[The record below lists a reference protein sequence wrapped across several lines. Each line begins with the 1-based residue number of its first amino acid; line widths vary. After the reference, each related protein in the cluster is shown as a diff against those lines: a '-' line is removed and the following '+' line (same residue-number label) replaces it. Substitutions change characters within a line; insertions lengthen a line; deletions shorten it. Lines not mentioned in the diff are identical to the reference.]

1 MSKRDSI
8 ADSQGQR
15 PATTSDAK
23 PSLELGDA
31 VLLRLAAIADEFG
44 AEHTSSDARSVAERV
59 AEGRFYV
66 ACVGQFKRGKST
78 LINAL
83 IGASVLPAG
92 VVPVTT
98 IPTVIRHGDHRRARI
113 RFQTRGWSDVPLD
126 TLAEYVSEDKNPENA
141 KAVKGV
147 EVFFPSSLLASG
159 MCFVDTPG
167 LGSVFAG
174 NTAATHDFIPHIDA
188 AIIVIGADP
197 PISGEELAIVET
209 VAKQVSN
216 LLFVLNK
223 ADRVNPDE
231 LATATAF
238 ARRVLEKRLNRPVPM
253 IFETSAV
260 EQIEKR
266 GSGRDWNK
274 LVAALQELVDGS
286 GSNLVRESAQRA
298 LARTE
303 EQLLRI
309 IAEERQALRRP
320 VEESQRRIAQLRET
334 LVQAETS
341 MRELGYLFTAE
352 QHHLSDM
359 FGDRRRE
366 FLAKAQAEAR
376 QELDKAF
383 HSLPRKSGPVFR
395 RELMHAAQQ
404 IAKERLLPWLE
415 REEHDA
421 ERAYRAV
428 AQRFVGFANEFL
440 NRLAATGVPELA
452 QLPRALDAEKGFR
465 ARSEFH
471 FNLLE
476 RIASPASPFR
486 LIADFALGAV
496 GAYGPFQRDAR
507 QFLDQLLE
515 WNSARVRSDV
525 DNRVLE
531 SRNWVEAEIRI
542 LLREVT
548 AVAERALDHA
558 RRLQMEGA
566 AAVNDALA
574 RLDALEA
581 EIRSLNTSDAPAL
594 IL

>member
-1 MSKRDSI
+1 MDTTPIEAI
-8 ADSQGQR
+8 AQL
-15 PATTSDAK
+15 A
-23 PSLELGDA
+23 GDA

-44 AEHTSSDARSVAERV
+44 AEYTSGDARSVAERV

-83 IGASVLPAG
+83 MGASILPVG

-98 IPTVIRHGDHRRARI
+98 VPTVIRHGDHRSARI
-113 RFQTRGWSDVPLD
+113 RFQTKDWAAVPIDKLD
-126 TLAEYVSEDKNPENA
+126 EYVSEDKNPENA
-141 KAVKGV
+141 KAVAGV
-147 EVFFPSSLLASG
+147 EVFFPSPLLSSG

-197 PISGEELAIVET
+197 PISGEELAIVES
-209 VAKQVSN
+209 VAKLVSN

-223 ADRVNPDE
+223 ADRVNPGE

-238 ARRVLEKRLNRPVPM
+238 ARRVLEKRLNRPVPV
-253 IFETSAV
+253 IFETSAT
-260 EQIEKR
+260 EQIENR
-266 GSGRDWNK
+266 GSGRDWKK
-274 LVAALQELVDGS
+274 LVSALQELVDGS

-298 LARTE
+298 LARTA

-334 LVQAETS
+334 LAQAERS

-359 FGDRRRE
+359 FGDRRRA
-366 FLAKAQAEAR
+366 FLAKMQPEAR
-376 QELDKAF
+376 QELDHAF
-383 HSLPRKSGPVFR
+383 HSLPRKKSGPVFR

-421 ERAYRAV
+421 ERAYKAV
-428 AQRFVGFANEFL
+428 AQRFVEFANEFL
-440 NRLAATGVPELA
+440 NRLATTGLPELA
-452 QLPRALDAEKGFR
+452 QLPRALDPEKGFR

-476 RIASPASPFR
+476 RIAAPASPFR
-486 LIADFALGAV
+486 LVADFALGAV
-496 GAYGPFQRDAR
+496 AAYNSFHRDAQ

-531 SRNWVEAEIRI
+531 SRHWLETEIRI

-548 AVAERALDHA
+548 AVAERALAHA
-558 RRLQMEGA
+558 QKLQAEGA
-566 AAVNDALA
+566 AAVDNALA

-581 EIRSLNTSDAPAL
+581 EIRSLATSNTTAPTL
-594 IL
+594 

>member
-1 MSKRDSI
+1 MSTQSDSI
-8 ADSQGQR
+8 ADDEGQR
-15 PATTSDAK
+15 VTTTSDAK

-44 AEHTSSDARSVAERV
+44 AEHTSGDARSVAERV

-83 IGASVLPAG
+83 IGASILPAG

-98 IPTVIRHGDHRRARI
+98 VPTVIRHGDHPRARI
-113 RFQTRGWSDVPLD
+113 RFQSEGWSAVPLD
-126 TLAEYVSEDKNPENA
+126 KLDEYVSEDKNPENT
-141 KAVKGV
+141 KAVAGV

-174 NTAATHDFIPHIDA
+174 NTAATNDFIPHIDA
-188 AIIVIGADP
+188 AMIVIGADP

-223 ADRVNPDE
+223 ADRVGPGE

-253 IFETSAV
+253 IFETSAT
-260 EQIEKR
+260 EQIENR
-266 GSGRDWNK
+266 GSGRGWSK
-274 LVAALQELVDGS
+274 LVAALQELVENS

-298 LARTE
+298 LTRTA

-334 LVQAETS
+334 RAQAEIS

-366 FLAKAQAEAR
+366 FLAKVQPEAQQALER
-376 QELDKAF
+376 VF
-383 HSLPRKSGPVFR
+383 HKLRRRSGPAFR
-395 RELMHAAQQ
+395 RELMHTAQQ
-404 IAKERLLPWLE
+404 MAKERLLPWLE

-428 AQRFVGFANEFL
+428 AKRFIEFANEFL
-440 NRLAATGVPELA
+440 NRLATTGVPELA
-452 QLPRALDAEKGFR
+452 QLPRALDPEKGFR

-476 RIASPASPFR
+476 RIAAPASPFR
-486 LIADFALGAV
+486 LIADLALGAV
-496 GAYGPFQRDAR
+496 GAYGPFQRDAQ
-507 QFLDQLLE
+507 QFLNQLLE

-525 DNRVLE
+525 DNRVME
-531 SRNWVEAEIRI
+531 SRHWLETEIRI

-558 RRLQMEGA
+558 RTLQAEGA
-566 AAVNDALA
+566 AAVDNALA

-581 EIRSLNTSDAPAL
+581 EIRSFVTSSVTAL
-594 IL
+594 

>member
-1 MSKRDSI
+1 MDKVPIGAI
-8 ADSQGQR
+8 AR
-15 PATTSDAK
+15 LA
-23 PSLELGDA
+23 GDA

-44 AEHTSSDARSVAERV
+44 AEHTSGDARSVAERV

-98 IPTVIRHGDHRRARI
+98 VPTVIRHGDHRQARI
-113 RFQTRGWSDVPLD
+113 RFQTKGWSAVLLD
-126 TLAEYVSEDKNPENA
+126 ELDEYVSEDKNPENA
-141 KAVKGV
+141 KAVAGV

-174 NTAATHDFIPHIDA
+174 NTATTHDFIPHIDA
-188 AIIVIGADP
+188 AMIVIGADP

-223 ADRVNPDE
+223 ADRVNPGE

-253 IFETSAV
+253 IFETSAT
-260 EQIEKR
+260 EQIENR

-274 LVAALQELVDGS
+274 LVAALQALVDSS

-298 LARTE
+298 LARTA

-309 IAEERQALRRP
+309 IAEEKQALQRP

-366 FLAKAQAEAR
+366 FLAKVQPEAR
-376 QELDKAF
+376 QELDKVF
-383 HSLPRKSGPVFR
+383 HSLPRKKSGPAFR

-404 IAKERLLPWLE
+404 MAKERLLPWLDC
-415 REEHDA
+415 EEHDA

-428 AQRFVGFANEFL
+428 AQRFVEFANEFL
-440 NRLAATGVPELA
+440 NRLATTGVPELA
-452 QLPRALDAEKGFR
+452 QLPRALDPEKGFR

-476 RIASPASPFR
+476 RIAAPASPLR

-496 GAYGPFQRDAR
+496 GAYGPFHRDAT

-531 SRNWVEAEIRI
+531 SRHWLEAEIRI

-558 RRLQMEGA
+558 RKLQAEGA
-566 AAVNDALA
+566 AAVDHALA
-574 RLDALEA
+574 RLDALED
-581 EIRSLNTSDAPAL
+581 EIRSLATSSVTAL
-594 IL
+594 TL

>member
-1 MSKRDSI
+1 M
-8 ADSQGQR
+8 
-15 PATTSDAK
+15 
-23 PSLELGDA
+23 GDA

-44 AEHTSSDARSVAERV
+44 AEYTSGDARSVAERV

-83 IGASVLPAG
+83 MGASVLPRASCRSPRCRPSFAMATTAG
-92 VVPVTT
+92 
-98 IPTVIRHGDHRRARI
+98 
-113 RFQTRGWSDVPLD
+113 RGYAFKHKDWSAVPLD
-126 TLAEYVSEDKNPENA
+126 KLDEYVSEDKNPENV
-141 KAVKGV
+141 KAVTGGGSLFSQPAACDGH
-147 EVFFPSSLLASG
+147 VFCRYAWA
-159 MCFVDTPG
+159 G
-167 LGSVFAG
+167 LGIRRQYGRHARLSSRTSMPRSLSLALIRPFP
-174 NTAATHDFIPHIDA
+174 ATN
-188 AIIVIGADP
+188 
-197 PISGEELAIVET
+197 LQLVET

-223 ADRVNPDE
+223 ADRVNSGE

-238 ARRVLEKRLNRPVPM
+238 ARRVLEKRLNRPVPV
-253 IFETSAV
+253 IFETSAA
-260 EQIEKR
+260 EQIENR
-266 GSGRDWNK
+266 GSGRDWKK
-274 LVAALQELVDGS
+274 LVAALQELVEAPEAIWCA
-286 GSNLVRESAQRA
+286 NRHSALWRA
-298 LARTE
+298 RA

-334 LVQAETS
+334 LAQAETS

-366 FLAKAQAEAR
+366 FLAKVQPEAR
-376 QELDKAF
+376 QELDKVF
-383 HSLPRKSGPVFR
+383 HQLPRKSGPAFR

-428 AQRFVGFANEFL
+428 AQRFVEFANEFL
-440 NRLAATGVPELA
+440 NRLATTGVPELA
-452 QLPRALDAEKGFR
+452 QLPRALDPEKGFR

-476 RIASPASPFR
+476 RIAAPASPFR

-496 GAYGPFQRDAR
+496 GAYSPFQRDAQ

-531 SRNWVEAEIRI
+531 SRHWLEAEIRI

-548 AVAERALDHA
+548 AVAERALAHA
-558 RRLQMEGA
+558 RKLQAEGA
-566 AAVNDALA
+566 AAVDNALA

-581 EIRSLNTSDAPAL
+581 EIRSLATSSATAL
-594 IL
+594 TL

>member
-1 MSKRDSI
+1 MRSDPM
-8 ADSQGQR
+8 ADKQSQR
-15 PATTSDAK
+15 VTTTSDAK
-23 PSLELGDA
+23 PSPELGDA

-44 AEHTSSDARSVAERV
+44 AEYTSSDARSVAERV

-98 IPTVIRHGDHRRARI
+98 VPTVIRHGDHRWARI
-113 RFQTRGWSDVPLD
+113 RFQTKDWAAVPLD
-126 TLAEYVSEDKNPENA
+126 KLDVYVSEDKNPENA
-141 KAVKGV
+141 KAVAGV
-147 EVFFPSSLLASG
+147 EVFFPSPL
-159 MCFVDTPG
+159 

-174 NTAATHDFIPHIDA
+174 NTAATNDFIPHIDA
-188 AIIVIGADP
+188 AMIVIGADP

-223 ADRVNPDE
+223 ADRVNAGE
-231 LATATAF
+231 LATANAF
-238 ARRVLEKRLNRPVPM
+238 ARRVLEKRLNRPVP
-253 IFETSAV
+253 A
-260 EQIEKR
+260 IENR
-266 GSGRDWNK
+266 GSGRDWKK

-298 LARTE
+298 LTRTA

-320 VEESQRRIAQLRET
+320 VEESERRIAQLRET

-341 MRELGYLFTAE
+341 MRELGYLFTSE

-366 FLAKAQAEAR
+366 FLAKMQPEAR
-376 QELDKAF
+376 QELDKVF
-383 HSLPRKSGPVFR
+383 HSLPRKRGPAFR
-395 RELMHAAQQ
+395 RELMHTAQQ

-421 ERAYRAV
+421 ERAYSAV
-428 AQRFVGFANEFL
+428 AQRFVEFANEFL
-440 NRLAATGVPELA
+440 NRLATTGVPELA
-452 QLPRALDAEKGFR
+452 QLPRALDPEKGFR

-471 FNLLE
+471 FNLIE
-476 RIASPASPFR
+476 RIAAPASPFR

-525 DNRVLE
+525 DKRVLE
-531 SRNWVEAEIRI
+531 SRHWLEAEIRI

-548 AVAERALDHA
+548 AVAERALNHA
-558 RRLQMEGA
+558 RKLQAEGA
-566 AAVNDALA
+566 AAVDNTLA

-581 EIRSLNTSDAPAL
+581 EIRSLVMSSATAL
-594 IL
+594 TP

>member
-1 MSKRDSI
+1 VT
-8 ADSQGQR
+8 
-15 PATTSDAK
+15 TTSAAK
-23 PSLELGDA
+23 PSAELGDA
-31 VLLRLAAIADEFG
+31 VLLRLAAIADQFG
-44 AEHTSSDARSVAERV
+44 AEYTSGDARSVAERV

-98 IPTVIRHGDHRRARI
+98 VPTVIRHGDHRRARI
-113 RFQTRGWSDVPLD
+113 RFQTKGWSAIPLD
-126 TLAEYVSEDKNPENA
+126 KLDEYVSEDKNPENA
-141 KAVKGV
+141 KAVVGV
-147 EVFFPSSLLASG
+147 EVFFPSPLLASG

-197 PISGEELAIVET
+197 PISGDELAIVET

-223 ADRVNPDE
+223 ADRVNQGE

-238 ARRVLEKRLNRPVPM
+238 ARRVLEKQLKQPVSV
-253 IFETSAV
+253 IFEASAA

-274 LVAALQELVDGS
+274 LVAALQELVEKS

-298 LARTE
+298 MARTA

-309 IAEERQALRRP
+309 VAEERQALRRP
-320 VEESQRRIAQLRET
+320 VEESERRIAQLRET
-334 LVQAETS
+334 LMQAERS

-359 FGDRRRE
+359 FGDRRRA
-366 FLAKAQAEAR
+366 FLAKVQPEAR
-376 QELDKAF
+376 QELDQVF
-383 HSLPRKSGPVFR
+383 HGLPRKSGPAFR

-428 AQRFVGFANEFL
+428 AQRFVEFANEFL
-440 NRLAATGVPELA
+440 NRLATTGVPELA
-452 QLPRALDAEKGFR
+452 QLPHALDPEKGFR

-476 RIASPASPFR
+476 RIAAPASPLR
-486 LIADFALGAV
+486 LVADFALGTV
-496 GAYGPFQRDAR
+496 RAYDPFQRDAQ

-515 WNSARVRSDV
+515 WNSARVRGDV

-531 SRNWVEAEIRI
+531 SRHWLEAEIRI

-548 AVAERALDHA
+548 AVAERALNHA
-558 RRLQMEGA
+558 RRLQADGA
-566 AAVNDALA
+566 AAVDNALA

-581 EIRSLNTSDAPAL
+581 EIRSLATSSATAL
-594 IL
+594 TL

>member
-1 MSKRDSI
+1 MVSTRVITPKMT
-8 ADSQGQR
+8 
-15 PATTSDAK
+15 TTSAAK
-23 PSLELGDA
+23 SSPKSGDA

-44 AEHTSSDARSVAERV
+44 AEHTSGDARSVAERV

-98 IPTVIRHGDHRRARI
+98 VPTVIRHGDDRRARI
-113 RFQTRGWSDVPLD
+113 RFQTNGWSAVPLD
-126 TLAEYVSEDKNPENA
+126 KLDEYVSEDKNPENA
-141 KAVKGV
+141 KAVTGV
-147 EVFFPSSLLASG
+147 EVFFPSPLLATG

-223 ADRVNPDE
+223 ADRVNPGE

-238 ARRVLEKRLNRPVPM
+238 AHRVLEKRLNRPVPM
-253 IFETSAV
+253 IFETSAT
-260 EQIEKR
+260 EQIENR

-298 LARTE
+298 LTRTA
-303 EQLLRI
+303 EQLLQI

-352 QHHLSDM
+352 QHHLSDT

-366 FLAKAQAEAR
+366 FLAKVQPEAR
-376 QELDKAF
+376 QELDQVF
-383 HSLPRKSGPVFR
+383 HGLPRKSGPAYR

-404 IAKERLLPWLE
+404 IAKERLLPWLA

-440 NRLAATGVPELA
+440 NRLATTGVPELA
-452 QLPRALDAEKGFR
+452 QLPRALDPEKGFR

-476 RIASPASPFR
+476 RIAAPASPFR
-486 LIADFALGAV
+486 LIADFVLGAA
-496 GAYGPFQRDAR
+496 GAYSRFQRDAQ

-531 SRNWVEAEIRI
+531 SRHWLEAEIRI

-558 RRLQMEGA
+558 RTLQAEGA
-566 AAVNDALA
+566 AAVDNALA

-581 EIRSLNTSDAPAL
+581 EIRSLATSSTTAL
-594 IL
+594 TL